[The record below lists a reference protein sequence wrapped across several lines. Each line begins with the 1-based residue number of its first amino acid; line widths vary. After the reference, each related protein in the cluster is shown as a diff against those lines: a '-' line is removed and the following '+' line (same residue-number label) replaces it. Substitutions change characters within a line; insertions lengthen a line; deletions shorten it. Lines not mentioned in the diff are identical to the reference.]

1 MNARSGR
8 SHTLTLAAGKASA
21 RCVAKND
28 ANRQNEYS
36 RRQMSRRY
44 GVT

>member
-1 MNARSGR
+1 MNLRSGR
-8 SHTLTLAAGKASA
+8 SDTLARAAGKASA

-36 RRQMSRRY
+36 RRQMPRRD